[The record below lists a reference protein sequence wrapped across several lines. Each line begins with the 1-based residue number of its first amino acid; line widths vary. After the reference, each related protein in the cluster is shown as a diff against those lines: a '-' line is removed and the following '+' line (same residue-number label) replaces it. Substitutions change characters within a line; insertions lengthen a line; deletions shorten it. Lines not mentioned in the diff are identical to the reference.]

1 MKNYN
6 IALIP
11 GDGIGPEIIHEGVK
25 VLDAAARLEDVSLQY
40 TQFPWGSDYYLETG
54 TVVPESGFEQLKKY
68 DSIYFGAAGDPR
80 ISPGIIE
87 HQLILAMR
95 TELDQYV
102 NLRPVKLLPNVH
114 SPIEGAKNVEIYMV
128 RENTEDFYIRTGAK
142 YDEVQT
148 TNHYSAKV
156 KRGIYQ
162 VNFEVASLYSGEGQY
177 AFNLGLVTEK
187 GTERVARYT
196 FELARKKGKNKVT
209 IITKR
214 NAVPQ
219 MYSVWEDVFFEIA
232 KDYPEIQA
240 EKVNVDAAAM
250 YLTKNPENFQVILA
264 PNLFGD
270 ILSDLTAE
278 ICGGLGFAGSGNINP
293 EGVSMFEPIHGSAP
307 KYKGMDVVN
316 PVAMILAGAL
326 MMEHLGETA
335 LAVRIGRAVENAMA
349 SGRIRS
355 KDMGGDS
362 STSEIGDI
370 VVEYLDK
377 E

>member
-264 PNLFGD
+264 PNLFGARM
-270 ILSDLTAE
+270 T
-278 ICGGLGFAGSGNINP
+278 
-293 EGVSMFEPIHGSAP
+293 
-307 KYKGMDVVN
+307 
-316 PVAMILAGAL
+316 
-326 MMEHLGETA
+326 
-335 LAVRIGRAVENAMA
+335 
-349 SGRIRS
+349 
-355 KDMGGDS
+355 
-362 STSEIGDI
+362 
-370 VVEYLDK
+370 
-377 E
+377 